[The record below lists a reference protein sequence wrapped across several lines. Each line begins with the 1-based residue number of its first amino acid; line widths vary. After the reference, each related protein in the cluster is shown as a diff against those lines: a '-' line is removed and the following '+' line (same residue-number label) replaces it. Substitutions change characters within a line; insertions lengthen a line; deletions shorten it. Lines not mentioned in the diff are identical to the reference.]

1 MFSELLGWDMY
12 KVKEFIEYL
21 YLKKKNIIFS
31 SEINNKF
38 CDSFFSSNFNT
49 YDFKN
54 KKLNNINSKKILFL
68 MNIDGLDMY
77 TAIKKSSEII
87 SPEGIVTHIGYRLN
101 KKILSLMHFN
111 IKDRED
117 LLIKLFLVKNG
128 FHLRIL
134 NSLF

>member
-1 MFSELLGWDMY
+1 
-12 KVKEFIEYL
+12 
-21 YLKKKNIIFS
+21 
-31 SEINNKF
+31 
-38 CDSFFSSNFNT
+38 
-49 YDFKN
+49 
-54 KKLNNINSKKILFL
+54 

-117 LLIKLFLVKNG
+117 FVNQIISCKEWFPPENFKFTVLKKDYNKTIKKLNK
-128 FHLRIL
+128 RI
-134 NSLF
+134 